1 MIQCPNCKHHEL
13 PGALFCSECG
23 TQLVTVDTLTA
34 PLANH
39 ANDYTGLDDLG
50 YGLAPEPV
58 KERVALVKDRVI
70 TLKILDSDRTLHLV
84 GRSEYTLGRIA
95 KGQPILPEFDLSEF
109 KAYDYGVSRLHAAIK
124 VGALRISIIDLGS
137 ANGTRVNGQKIVA
150 NVEYPLKNGDVIA
163 LGKLKFEYQANSD

>member
-1 MIQCPNCKHHEL
+1 MIQCPNCQHQEL

-39 ANDYTGLDDLG
+39 GNEYSAVDDLG
-50 YGLAPEPV
+50 FGSVPEPV
-58 KERVALVKDRVI
+58 KDKVSLVRDKVI
-70 TLKILDSDRTLHLV
+70 TLKILDSDRILHLV
-84 GRSEYTLGRIA
+84 GRTEYTLGRVA
-95 KGQPILPEFDLSEF
+95 KGQPILPEFDLSEY
-109 KAYDYGVSRLHAAIK
+109 KAYDQGVSRLHAAIK
-124 VGALRISIIDLGS
+124 VSQLRVSIIDLGS

-163 LGKLKFEYQANSD
+163 LGKLKFEFQANSD

>member
-1 MIQCPNCKHHEL
+1 MIQCPNCKHQEL

-39 ANDYTGLDDLG
+39 NNDYASVDDLG
-50 YGLAPEPV
+50 FGLAPEPV
-58 KERVALVKDRVI
+58 KERISLVKDRVI
-70 TLKILDSDRTLHLV
+70 TLRILDSDRILHLT
-84 GRSEYTLGRIA
+84 GRTEYTLGRIA

-109 KAYDYGVSRLHAAIK
+109 KAYDQGVSRLHAAIK
-124 VGALRISIIDLGS
+124 VGTIRISIIDLGS

-163 LGKLKFEYQANSD
+163 LGKLKFEFQSNAE

>member
-1 MIQCPNCKHHEL
+1 MIQCPNCKHQEL

-34 PLANH
+34 PLANRS
-39 ANDYTGLDDLG
+39 NDYAVVDDLG
-50 YGLAPEPV
+50 FGLAPEPV
-58 KERVALVKDRVI
+58 KERISLVKDRVI
-70 TLKILDSDRTLHLV
+70 TLRILDSDRILHLT
-84 GRSEYTLGRIA
+84 GRTEYTLGRIA

-109 KAYDYGVSRLHAAIK
+109 RAYDQGVSRLHAAIK
-124 VGALRISIIDLGS
+124 VGTIRISIIDLGS

-163 LGKLKFEYQANSD
+163 LGKLKFEFQSNAE